1 MNRLTFLFVTFFLLA
16 PQVRA
21 QATSSDSQILRA
33 LLDEVRQL
41 RQDLKTS
48 TAQME
53 RAQIL
58 MHRLQLQEGVVE
70 RASHSLDEAR
80 AKLTQIQSQRKNFTD
95 QVKRLEESQT
105 ASTNAADQK
114 PLADALASMKARL
127 DVLGT
132 EEQDAQAIVTDRDG
146 QLRTEQG
153 KLTELQERLDQ
164 LESSLAK
171 QP

>member
-1 MNRLTFLFVTFFLLA
+1 MCLFATMFLLA
-16 PQVRA
+16 PQIRA
-21 QATSSDSQILRA
+21 QSTSNDAQLLKA
-33 LLDEVRQL
+33 LLDEVRAL

-70 RASHSLDEAR
+70 RLSHSLDEAR

-95 QVKRLEESQT
+95 QVKRLEEAQA
-105 ASTNAADQK
+105 ASNNAADQK
-114 PLADALASMKARL
+114 PVADALANMKARV
-127 DVLGT
+127 DVLAT
-132 EEQDAQAIVTDRDG
+132 EEQDAQATVADRDG
-146 QLRTEQG
+146 QLRNEQA

-164 LESSLAK
+164 LESSLGK
-171 QP
+171 Q